1 MPQGFTLG
9 GGLVPAGEDKVRATL
24 TVPSAPPKEPVSLS
38 MEGRATI
45 AGREVVHPAV
55 PAEDMMQAFE
65 YRHLV
70 PTEELKVAV
79 GGKPVGR
86 GILRILGK
94 TPIKIP
100 AGGTASVQID
110 APPRVFSERLRLVVT
125 EPAEGIS
132 VKTVSPSPQ
141 GTEIVLESD
150 AAKMKPGQKGN
161 LIVVASAKGVA
172 APGKGKPKSP
182 LRAVPVAT
190 LPAIPFEIIPG
201 R

>member
-1 MPQGFTLG
+1 
-9 GGLVPAGEDKVRATL
+9 
-24 TVPSAPPKEPVSLS
+24 